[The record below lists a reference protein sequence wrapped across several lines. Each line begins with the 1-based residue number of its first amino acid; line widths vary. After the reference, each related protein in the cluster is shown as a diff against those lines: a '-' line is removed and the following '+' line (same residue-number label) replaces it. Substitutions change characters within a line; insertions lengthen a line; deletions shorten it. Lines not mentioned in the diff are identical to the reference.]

1 MYNFIDVKDA
11 SESAAL
17 PSEALQING
26 EYIEHLIEG
35 YRTLS
40 VSGRE
45 ALSPDVST
53 FETGVRDGST
63 KRYKRYP
70 ERVITVR
77 YQLLAKTS
85 EAFREAYN
93 SLGGILSVED
103 AELIFNDEKDKY
115 FIGTPCG
122 ISEVEAGMN
131 AVIGEFELLCT
142 DPFKYSVVEYE
153 AESFLADR
161 SILID
166 YNGTYKSFPRL
177 EAEFYN
183 EAEFAEDGT
192 ATAIT
197 GKGDCGFIAFFNEN
211 EKIIQLG
218 NPDEQDSENKF
229 EKSQTLINQ
238 IFSNWGTAAKA
249 PWAVNVGN
257 VLPSDIVQGG
267 AVGMGVA
274 SYEVPA
280 NPATTSGTLL
290 QKPTTQG
297 APIFNYTVKAKT
309 SGRTANS
316 VKVDVA
322 ITASL
327 KYDTSYFGRGYGLKA
342 SVYLGGAWRDVT
354 LKKTDAYWKG
364 KTGHTVNLSVTVTG
378 LNNATNALTGIK
390 FKTARTDSLG
400 NTTGVLPET
409 ACANLAVSPFVA
421 SVPATNY
428 LCATNYGAAAGKW
441 HGTAITRTLKAD
453 ASGVVGASD
462 FVFTYKQKLCANKVT
477 QLGGFQAQLS
487 TATGANVAGVRIN
500 KSASGNNANLIL
512 YLNGKEVHKQLVD
525 VSLNNAL
532 FGASSKAVQ
541 TSSITK
547 TGASVEFNIAGI
559 KQTFVDDALKDVKAE
574 KVTFLFEQ
582 YATVESLAFNG
593 LYWVKFIKNNCTTWK
608 DIPNKF
614 SANDVVL
621 ADCKD
626 GKIYLNGVESPKLG
640 ALGNDWEAFYL
651 TKGLNQIGVDFSD
664 WVQEDYAP
672 KFKVRYREVFL

>member
-1 MYNFIDVKDA
+1 MYNFIDTNEV
-11 SESAAL
+11 SESVTL

-26 EYIEHLIEG
+26 EYIEHLIDG
-35 YRTLS
+35 YRTLN

-45 ALSPDVST
+45 ALSPELDI
-53 FETGVRDGST
+53 FETGVRDGSVR
-63 KRYKRYP
+63 RYKRYP
-70 ERVITVR
+70 ARLIVVR
-77 YQLLAKTS
+77 YQLTAKTS
-85 EAFREAYN
+85 EAFREAFN
-93 SLGGILSVED
+93 ALGGILDVED

-115 FIGTPCG
+115 FTGTPCG
-122 ISEVEAGMN
+122 IGEVEAGRN
-131 AVIGEFELLCT
+131 SVVGEFEILCE

-153 AESFLADR
+153 AESFMQDG

-166 YNGTYKSFPRL
+166 YNGTYKSYPTLQADFFK
-177 EAEFYN
+177 ESDVN
-183 EAEFAEDGT
+183 EDGT
-192 ATAIT
+192 AGSLT
-197 GKGDCGFIAFFNEN
+197 GNGDCGYVAFFNEN

-218 NPDEQDSENKF
+218 NPDEKDTETAF

-238 IFSNWGTAAKA
+238 IFSNWSDAAKA

-257 VLPSDIVQGG
+257 VLPSGIVQGG

-316 VKVDVA
+316 VKVDIA

-342 SVYLGGAWRDVT
+342 SVYIGGAWRDVT
-354 LKKTDAYWKG
+354 LKKTTDYWRG
-364 KTGHTVNLSVTVTG
+364 RTGHTVNLSVVVSG
-378 LNNATNALTGIK
+378 LSASTNALTGIK

-400 NTTGVLPET
+400 QTTGVMPET
-409 ACANLAVSPFVA
+409 ACANLSISTFVA
-421 SVPATNY
+421 SVPETYFLTATD
-428 LCATNYGAAAGKW
+428 YGTAAGKW
-441 HGTAITRTLKAD
+441 HGAAITRTLKAD
-453 ASGVVGASD
+453 ASGIVGASD
-462 FVFTYKQKLCANKVT
+462 FTFTYKQKMCVNKVT
-477 QLGGFQAQLS
+477 QLGGFHAHLS
-487 TATGANVAGVRIN
+487 TADGTNVAGVRIN

-512 YLNGKEVHKQLVD
+512 YLNGKEVHKQLID
-525 VSLNNAL
+525 LSLNNPF
-532 FGASSKAVQ
+532 FGASNAVQ

-547 TGASVEFNIAGI
+547 TGASVAFNIAGI
-559 KQTFVDDALKDVKAE
+559 KKTFVDDALKDVKAV

-582 YATVESLAFNG
+582 YSTVEKLAFNG

-614 SANDVVL
+614 SANDTAL

-626 GKIYLNGVESPKLG
+626 GKIYLNGVESPEYG
-640 ALGNDWEAFYL
+640 ALGNDWEEFYL
-651 TKGLNQIGVDFSD
+651 TKGLNQIGVSFSD
-664 WVQEDYAP
+664 WVTPEYAP